1 MVKNQMKLGCIFL
14 MGGGGGGGGLCTVC
28 IENGL
33 IRIIMLKF

>member
-14 MGGGGGGGGLCTVC
+14 MGGGGVGGLCTDF